1 MESTDAN
8 SELGAGLFRL
18 EDGELIL
25 RGGRSTVSGLIHFPL
40 QDVCPYTGAK
50 GVEPIDLPSTG
61 TLWSWTTVNASPP
74 GYHGAVPYSLG
85 IVEMNVDPGVL
96 RVVGRIENSIS
107 PESSISLESPIPL
120 EQGMDMTVGAAN
132 VALAD
137 DRDPSESEGPDGA
150 DPARRRNPPVG
161 LTWAFFPR
169 RVHRG
174 NP

>member
-18 EDGELIL
+18 EDGQLIL

-40 QDVCPYTGAK
+40 QDVCPYTGAN
-50 GVEPIDLPSTG
+50 GVEAIDLPSTG

-85 IVEMNVDPGVL
+85 IVEMNVDSGVL
-96 RVVGRIENSIS
+96 RVVGRIENS
-107 PESSISLESPIPL
+107 SIPLEPSIPL
-120 EQGMDMTVGAAN
+120 EQGMDMTVGAVN

-137 DRDPSESEGPDGA
+137 DRDPSESEPPDGA

-169 RVHRG
+169 RPQRG
-174 NP
+174 NT